1 MQRPAEDRKMHD
13 ASLGLAGL
21 LAAGIILIGL
31 QYVLAPRAATRS
43 FGLPLPEEGPNVAW
57 WLRLKGVRDITSGLV
72 VFAAMLCGGS
82 KMVGLL
88 MLVMAIIP
96 LGDMIN
102 ILAARG
108 STRRAFG
115 VHGLT
120 FVLMLLAGAP
130 LELAQP

>member
-1 MQRPAEDRKMHD
+1 MHD

-21 LAAGIILIGL
+21 LAVGIVGIGL
-31 QYVLAPRAATRS
+31 QYVLAPRAAARS

-57 WLRLKGVRDITSGLV
+57 WLRLKGVRDIASGLV
-72 VFAAMLCGGS
+72 VLAAMIWGGP

-96 LGDMIN
+96 LGDMLN

-108 STRRAFG
+108 SAGRAFG
-115 VHGLT
+115 VHGFT
-120 FVLMLLAGAP
+120 FALMLLAGAP
-130 LELAQP
+130 LEVVQP